1 MSKVFPYK
9 TNKNKEIIYDVAVI
23 GGGASG
29 MMAAGK
35 AALGGASV
43 ILIEKNETL
52 GKKLLITGGG
62 RCNVTNA
69 EYDMKKFLEKFKEDK
84 KFLFSP
90 FSKFSAEDSV
100 TFFNQRDMETKVEK
114 ENRVFP
120 LSNSAQSVFD
130 VLIKE
135 LKDTKVTILNNSS
148 VKGFTCIDGLI
159 GHILLRDKMII
170 KARTYILATG
180 GKSRPETGSTG
191 EGFNWLVDIGHT
203 IIEPSASLVPIQVS
217 EKWVHSVS
225 GVTIENIKLTVY
237 LNNKPQSRHKGKIL
251 FTHFGLSGPMIL
263 NMSKDIGELLKYGE
277 VTIFLDLLPHLDIGL
292 LDKRFQEVL
301 TSHQNK
307 KIKNS
312 ISEIIPQALAPI
324 LMQLSGV
331 DPDKPVNSL
340 TKDERLILVR
350 LIKNLP
356 MTVTSLMGEDKA
368 IITSGGVD
376 LREIDFKTMA
386 SIKYPNLYI
395 IGDMLNIDRPSGGY
409 SLQLCWTTGYVAGT
423 SVLEYLKNKTYNK
436 N

>member
-1 MSKVFPYK
+1 MSKLSSHD

-29 MMAAGK
+29 MIAASI
-35 AALGGASV
+35 AASYGASV
-43 ILIEKNETL
+43 IILEKNETL

-62 RCNVTNA
+62 RCNLTNA
-69 EYDMKKFLEKFKEDK
+69 EYDIKKFLSKFKDDK

-90 FSKFSAEDSV
+90 FSKFSAKDTV
-100 TFFNQRDMETKVEK
+100 AFFNTRTMETKVEK

-130 VLIKE
+130 VLLKE
-135 LKDTKVTILNNSS
+135 LKDTKVKIMNNSS
-148 VKGFTCIDGLI
+148 VKGFTITNGSI
-159 GHILLRDKMII
+159 ESIRLRDKVVV

-191 EGFNWLVDIGHT
+191 EGFNWLSDIGHT
-203 IIEPSASLVPIQVS
+203 IIEQASSLVPIQVS
-217 EKWVHSVS
+217 EKWAHTLS
-225 GVTIENIKLTVY
+225 GVTVDNIKLTVY
-237 LNNKPQSRHKGKIL
+237 LSSKPQSRHKGKIL
-251 FTHFGLSGPMIL
+251 FTHVGLSGPMIL

-277 VTIFLDLLPHLDIGL
+277 VTLLLDLLPHLDIGL

-301 TSHQNK
+301 KLNQNK

-312 ISEIIPQALAPI
+312 ISEIIPQALCPI
-324 LMQLSGV
+324 IMTLSAI

-340 TKDERLILVR
+340 TKDERLTLVR
-350 LIKNLP
+350 LIKHLP
-356 MTVTSLMGEDKA
+356 MTVTGLLGEDKA

-386 SIKYPNLYI
+386 SVKYPNLFI

-409 SLQLCWTTGYVAGT
+409 SLQLCWTTGYVAGK
-423 SVLEYLKNKTYNK
+423 SAAEYLKSL
-436 N
+436 

>member
-1 MSKVFPYK
+1 MSKLSPHA
-9 TNKNKEIIYDVAVI
+9 TSHSKETIYDVAVI

-29 MMAAGK
+29 MLSAGIAAS
-35 AALGGASV
+35 LGASV
-43 ILIEKNETL
+43 IVIEKNETL

-69 EYDMKKFLEKFKEDK
+69 EYDTKKFLEKFKDDK

-90 FSKFSAEDSV
+90 FSKFSAKDTV
-100 TFFNQRDMETKVEK
+100 QFFNMRDMETKVEK

-130 VLIKE
+130 ILMKE
-135 LKDTKVTILNNSS
+135 LKNTKVTIMNNASA
-148 VKGFTCIDGLI
+148 KGFTVTDGMVE
-159 GHILLRDKMII
+159 HICLRDKVIV

-191 EGFNWLVDIGHT
+191 EGFNWLREIGHT
-203 IIEPSASLVPIQVS
+203 IIEQASSLVPIQVS
-217 EKWVHSVS
+217 EKWVHTLS
-225 GVTIENIKLTVY
+225 GVTVEDIKLTVY

-263 NMSKDIGELLKYGE
+263 NMSKDVGELLKYGE

-292 LDKRFQEVL
+292 LDKHFQEVL
-301 TSHQNK
+301 ITHQNK

-312 ISEIIPQALAPI
+312 ISDIIPQALAPVLI
-324 LMQLSGV
+324 TLSSI
-331 DPDKPVNSL
+331 DPDKPVNIL
-340 TKDERLILVR
+340 TKDERLTLVR
-350 LIKNLP
+350 LMKHLP
-356 MTVTSLMGEDKA
+356 MTITGLMGEDKA
-368 IITSGGVD
+368 IVTSGGVD

-386 SIKYPNLYI
+386 SVKYPNLFI

-409 SLQLCWTTGYVAGT
+409 SLQLCWTTGYVAAQ
-423 SVLEYLKNKTYNK
+423 SAVDYLKTPKTL
-436 N
+436 

>member
-1 MSKVFPYK
+1 MSKLPPHDIH
-9 TNKNKEIIYDVAVI
+9 KNKEIIYDVAVI

-29 MMAAGK
+29 MISAGIAAS
-35 AALGGASV
+35 LGASV
-43 ILIEKNETL
+43 IVIEKNDTL

-69 EYDMKKFLEKFKEDK
+69 EYDIKKFLQKFKDDK

-90 FSKFSAEDSV
+90 FSKFSAEDTV
-100 TFFNQRDMETKVEK
+100 RFFNNRDMDTKIEK

-130 VLIKE
+130 VLMKE
-135 LKDTKVTILNNSS
+135 LKNTKVTIMNNASA
-148 VKGFTCIDGLI
+148 KGFTVTEGMIE
-159 GHILLRDKMII
+159 HIRLRDKVVV

-191 EGFNWLVDIGHT
+191 EGFNWLKDIGHT
-203 IIEPSASLVPIQVS
+203 IIEQASSLVPIQVS
-217 EKWVHSVS
+217 EKWVHTLS
-225 GVTIENIKLTVY
+225 GVTVEDIKLTVY

-263 NMSKDIGELLKYGE
+263 NMSNNIGELLKYGE

-301 TSHQNK
+301 VTHQNK

-312 ISEIIPQALAPI
+312 ISSIIPQALAPI
-324 LMQLSGV
+324 LITLSSV
-331 DPDKPVNSL
+331 DPDKPVNIL
-340 TKDERLILVR
+340 TKDERLTLVR
-350 LIKNLP
+350 LMKHLP
-356 MTVTSLMGEDKA
+356 MTITGLMGEDKA
-368 IITSGGVD
+368 IVTSGGVD

-386 SIKYPNLYI
+386 SAKYPNLFI

-409 SLQLCWTTGYVAGT
+409 SLQLCWTTGYVAAHGA
-423 SVLEYLKNKTYNK
+423 VDYLKTQKTL
-436 N
+436 